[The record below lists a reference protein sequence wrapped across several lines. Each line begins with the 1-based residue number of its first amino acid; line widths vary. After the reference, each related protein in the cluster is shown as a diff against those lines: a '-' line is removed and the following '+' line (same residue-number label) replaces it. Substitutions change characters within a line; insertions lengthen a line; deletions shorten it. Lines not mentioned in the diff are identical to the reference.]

1 MPPASI
7 ILSEKGNNHLFI
19 TAFKWI
25 ICSDPKEKWLLVS
38 VYHPSSYLQHW
49 SEAAALPGQS
59 TPAESQNP
67 RSGWGHSSSG
77 CRDWCPDSVHAEDS
91 VQGQHCADH
100 CSQGEHCPGLWQ
112 VRTPLSRAALGLLW
126 LTPHCAAEQQLR
138 FCPLVFKP
146 PSFALEFG
154 GSLLNQQGTSR
165 LIRAFTPT
173 RSLSC
178 CVTASPPPLTAK
190 PWLQLLGHL
199 RAVTPKHPI
208 PLHKSHSSLSCKN
221 PSSQTQHLN
230 SHSSETL
237 SIPAEKLL
245 ESLAEY
251 WNQVL
256 KFILKLTRN

>member
-91 VQGQHCADH
+91 VQGQHRADH

-112 VRTPLSRAALGLLW
+112 VRTPLSVTSGSCCDWHPTVLLNSSSISV
-126 LTPHCAAEQQLR
+126 L
-138 FCPLVFKP
+138 FVFKP

-165 LIRAFTPT
+165 LIRAFAPT

-199 RAVTPKHPI
+199 RAVTLKHPI

-245 ESLAEY
+245 ESLAE
-251 WNQVL
+251 
-256 KFILKLTRN
+256 